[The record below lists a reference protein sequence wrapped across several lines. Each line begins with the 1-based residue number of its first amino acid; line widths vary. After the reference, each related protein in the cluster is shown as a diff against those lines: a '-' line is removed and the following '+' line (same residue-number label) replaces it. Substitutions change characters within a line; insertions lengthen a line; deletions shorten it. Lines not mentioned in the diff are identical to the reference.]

1 MRVNEGAVSVARFAE
16 RIHALAGGTHHVAS
30 PLGAWMLLALSAS
43 ADGDP
48 PTPLEEVLGGAPNEA
63 IELTCRLLADPHP
76 LVACALALW
85 ERDPTNEA
93 LLRWKKGLPPQ
104 VETGV
109 IPSKAELDEWAERH
123 TLGIIKEFPGEIKPW
138 MTVLMASALATK
150 VTWREPFDIVPA
162 SELGSSSRWSDQV
175 QWVLRTPEMSSHRQF
190 IADTERAG
198 RVAVQAADAE
208 GGLAVLSVIA
218 SEDVPA
224 VDVIAAAYQ
233 VAGGEEGR
241 SAGSGFSG
249 RSLFDLPLGETPS
262 WTISEEA
269 VETTDPEGREE
280 RYLDTT
286 LPAWSAET
294 ELNLARSG
302 SGVRASSQR
311 HARTARARHGRV
323 RRKAGEQ
330 GPLHRQGLL
339 CRLHHVHCL
348 RLSPFAATPP
358 RSPTGCSP
366 AIRPLLRSRGRQPS
380 PPRWHQPLESVAGV
394 LGLDHRARR
403 RHHRHRGRRRRLA
416 VAGTDYP
423 ICNRHSS
430 ESPARRSTA
439 TGSEAAATERGQA
452 ASQAQPLVTPTTRAS
467 PCPERILTSSCSELP
482 S

>member
-1 MRVNEGAVSVARFAE
+1 MSAVGGPPSFGCLRTGVVGTQPHE
-16 RIHALAGGTHHVAS
+16 RS
-30 PLGAWMLLALSAS
+30 S
-43 ADGDP
+43 
-48 PTPLEEVLGGAPNEA
+48 
-63 IELTCRLLADPHP
+63 
-76 LVACALALW
+76 
-85 ERDPTNEA
+85 
-93 LLRWKKGLPPQ
+93 LRWKKGLPPQ

-294 ELNLARSG
+294 ELNLPRSG

-348 RLSPFAATPP
+348 RLSPLPRLRRGVRRAA
-358 RSPTGCSP
+358 R
-366 AIRPLLRSRGRQPS
+366 LRFGHSYAVVAVSQAPHGGISLWNQLPVFSGR
-380 PPRWHQPLESVAGV
+380 
-394 LGLDHRARR
+394 DHRARR
-403 RHHRHRGRRRRLA
+403 RHR
-416 VAGTDYP
+416 VD
-423 ICNRHSS
+423 
-430 ESPARRSTA
+430 
-439 TGSEAAATERGQA
+439 TEDVDGA
-452 ASQAQPLVTPTTRAS
+452 
-467 PCPERILTSSCSELP
+467 
-482 S
+482 

>member
-43 ADGDP
+43 AGGDP

-198 RVAVQAADAE
+198 RVAVHVADAE

-294 ELNLARSG
+294 ELNLRGAAVGFEQVANAMQGPLGLDTVEFDARQVSKARYTARGFYAASITSIAFG
-302 SGVRASSQR
+302 SARLPRLRRGVR
-311 HARTARARHGRV
+311 RTAR
-323 RRKAGEQ
+323 
-330 GPLHRQGLL
+330 
-339 CRLHHVHCL
+339 L
-348 RLSPFAATPP
+348 RFGHSYAV
-358 RSPTGCSP
+358 
-366 AIRPLLRSRGRQPS
+366 
-380 PPRWHQPLESVAGV
+380 VAV
-394 LGLDHRARR
+394 
-403 RHHRHRGRRRRLA
+403 
-416 VAGTDYP
+416 
-423 ICNRHSS
+423 
-430 ESPARRSTA
+430 
-439 TGSEAAATERGQA
+439 
-452 ASQAQPLVTPTTRAS
+452 SQAPHGGISLWNQLPVFSAWITE
-467 PCPERILTSSCSELP
+467 PEDATIDTEDVDGA
-482 S
+482 